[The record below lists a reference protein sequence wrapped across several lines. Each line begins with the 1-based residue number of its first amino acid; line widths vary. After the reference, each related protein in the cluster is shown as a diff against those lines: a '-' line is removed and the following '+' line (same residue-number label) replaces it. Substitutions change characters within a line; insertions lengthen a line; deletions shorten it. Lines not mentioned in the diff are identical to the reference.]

1 MENPST
7 YFTRRAGQERA
18 RAAEAVSAEARTAH
32 IELAFRLVNLA
43 TDPATWRASE
53 EGPNATPAGAA
64 ARQTAVS
71 RSEVGK
77 ALVDAFA
84 LPTAGAFANLLQA
97 INEPAVHD
105 AGASNVRRK

>member
-18 RAAEAVSAEARTAH
+18 RAAEALSAEARTAH

-43 TDPATWRASE
+43 TDPASWRASE
-53 EGPNATPAGAA
+53 VGLNATPAAP
-64 ARQTAVS
+64 QTVVS

-84 LPTAGAFANLLQA
+84 LPTAGAFADLLQA
-97 INEPAVHD
+97 INEPAGHD
-105 AGASNVRRK
+105 AGASDVRRK